1 MIDWRIP
8 SVGSGECL
16 GKIEGIH
23 SQALTKVLFSADGQY
38 IFTAGDKHIRIF
50 HNVPGIKINIQVG
63 IFDDD

>member
-1 MIDWRIP
+1 MIDVIVL
-8 SVGSGECL
+8 SVASGECL

-23 SQALTKVLFSADGQY
+23 SQSLTKVLFSADGQH

-63 IFDDD
+63 ILDDD